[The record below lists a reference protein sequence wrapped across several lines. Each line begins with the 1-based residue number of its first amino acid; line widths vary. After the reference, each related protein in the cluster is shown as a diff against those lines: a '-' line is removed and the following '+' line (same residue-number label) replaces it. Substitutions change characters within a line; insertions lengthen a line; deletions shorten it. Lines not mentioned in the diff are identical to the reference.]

1 MLCILSESHARQ
13 QATYCL
19 LLHPQLADFYGNV
32 FCIRLGRHK
41 TVFVSGWKMVKEA
54 LVTQADNFVD
64 RPYSPMVTR
73 IYSGNSGESHKK
85 NTQMQYFSNKAVR
98 STSEPHLSNFCF
110 LFLSAGLFFS
120 NGKVW
125 RRQRRFA
132 MTTLRT
138 FGLAK
143 ESTEQSIC
151 DESQHLKDAME
162 KEKGQE
168 TAMSESKTHTVY
180 CD

>member
-1 MLCILSESHARQ
+1 M
-13 QATYCL
+13 
-19 LLHPQLADFYGNV
+19 N
-32 FCIRLGRHK
+32 HK
-41 TVFVSGWKMVKEA
+41 
-54 LVTQADNFVD
+54 
-64 RPYSPMVTR
+64 
-73 IYSGNSGESHKK
+73 KK

>member
-1 MLCILSESHARQ
+1 MLAINSSGNASLSESHARQ
-13 QATYCL
+13 QATYSPVL
-19 LLHPQLADFYGNV
+19 LCPQLADVYGNV

-64 RPYSPMVTR
+64 RPYSPMANR
-73 IYSGNSGESHKK
+73 IYSGNSGNSHKPRGDTWRTFLLYCL
-85 NTQMQYFSNKAVR
+85 NLSCSSFFSV
-98 STSEPHLSNFCF
+98 
-110 LFLSAGLFFS
+110 SAGLFFS

-132 MTTLRT
+132 MAMLRT

-143 ESTEQSIC
+143 SSMEQSIC
-151 DESQHLKDAME
+151 EESRHLQEAVE
-162 KEKGQE
+162 KEKGLQNNT
-168 TAMSESKTHTVY
+168 TAKDT
-180 CD
+180 DK

>member
-1 MLCILSESHARQ
+1 
-13 QATYCL
+13 
-19 LLHPQLADFYGNV
+19 
-32 FCIRLGRHK
+32 
-41 TVFVSGWKMVKEA
+41 
-54 LVTQADNFVD
+54 
-64 RPYSPMVTR
+64 
-73 IYSGNSGESHKK
+73 
-85 NTQMQYFSNKAVR
+85 MQYFSNKAVR
-98 STSEPHLSNFCF
+98 SPSEPHLSNFCF

-168 TAMSESKTHTVY
+168 TAISESKTHTVY